1 MNVDED
7 IEGGYDRKKG
17 EVQDLGM
24 DGVSNQDRKEQV
36 WTPATK
42 TRRTENSNVALW
54 EGMAEEQSRL

>member
-36 WTPATK
+36 RTLATK
-42 TRRTENSNVALW
+42 TR
-54 EGMAEEQSRL
+54 